1 MVAVSLKKKTL
12 VAYLERAPDQVS
24 MQLDWS
30 EVLVATV
37 RASRTPKAASAAAE
51 EEAAVP
57 SSADLP
63 PALAAMV
70 EDRRAAARDAVET
83 ARRDSIVSLPPT
95 AWREIQG
102 RAATIGV
109 TAELSAEGAEL
120 RLVAQ
125 LPATADA

>member
-1 MVAVSLKKKTL
+1 
-12 VAYLERAPDQVS
+12 

-30 EVLVATV
+30 EVLVAKV
-37 RASRTPKAASAAAE
+37 QASRTPTAASAAAE

-125 LPATADA
+125 LPAAADA